1 MFEPVKISPSILSA
15 DFLNLAA
22 EVRDVEAAGADWL
35 HVDVMD
41 GHFVPNLT
49 IGVPVEA
56 QLARAAQAPL
66 DVHLMIS
73 NPLEQLPWYLEA
85 KPHMVTVHWE
95 SFDAAHPYDDAA
107 RALEL
112 IHDAG
117 SLAGI
122 ALKPDTPTTV
132 VEPLVS
138 SWDMV
143 LVMSVFPGFSGQKF
157 IPESVERVAQVAAIA
172 RAAGCAPL
180 IQVDGGINETTAA
193 QVAGA
198 GADVLVAG
206 NGVFKAPDR
215 AAAVAA
221 IRASAM
227 AAQR

>member
-15 DFLNLAA
+15 DFLNLAS
-22 EVRDVEAAGADWL
+22 EVADVEAAGADWL

-56 QLARAAQAPL
+56 QLARAAKAPL

-73 NPLEQLPWYLEA
+73 NPIDQLPWYLEA
-85 KPHMVTVHWE
+85 APHMVTVHWE
-95 SFDAAHPYDDAA
+95 SFDPAHPYDDAA
-107 RALEL
+107 RCLEL
-112 IHDAG
+112 IHGAG

-122 ALKPDTPTTV
+122 ALKPDTPTSV
-132 VEPLVS
+132 LEPLIVL
-138 SWDMV
+138 WDMV
-143 LVMSVFPGFSGQKF
+143 LVMSVFPGFSGQAF
-157 IPESVERVAQVAAIA
+157 IPESVERVGQVAALA

-180 IQVDGGINETTAA
+180 IQVDGGINETMASL
-193 QVAGA
+193 VARA

-215 AAAVAA
+215 AVAVAA
-221 IRASAM
+221 IRASAT